1 MNRAGIALLAWLLG
15 TGVAGAESPGP
26 DSQMTVAM
34 LAEVRQLRQDLQ
46 TAAAT
51 IQRAQ
56 IVMFR
61 VQLQGALLGAARQ
74 KLEMASFSCNQAAR
88 QRQMTAAQ
96 IERTDADRR
105 NAQNPAEQKANEDAL
120 AQLRAESETIAKQ
133 EQDCQAPR
141 VEAETDFR
149 NEEAKMNDL
158 QDQLERLDKTLA
170 GYGRK

>member
-26 DSQMTVAM
+26 DSQMTAAM

-46 TAAAT
+46 NAAAT

-74 KLEMASFSCNQAAR
+74 KLEMASFSCSQAAR
-88 QRQMTAAQ
+88 QRQMMAAQ
-96 IERTDADRR
+96 IERIETDRR
-105 NAQNPAEQKANEDAL
+105 NTQNPMEQKANDEAL
-120 AQLRAESETIAKQ
+120 AQLRSESEALAKQ

-141 VEAETDFR
+141 AEADTEFH